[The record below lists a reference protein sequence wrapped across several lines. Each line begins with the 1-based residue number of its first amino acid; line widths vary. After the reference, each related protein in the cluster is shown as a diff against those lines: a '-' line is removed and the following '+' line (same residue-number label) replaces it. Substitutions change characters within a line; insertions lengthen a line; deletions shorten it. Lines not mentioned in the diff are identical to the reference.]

1 MAWGPNIPAAAM
13 GAPLQPELRREHLMN
28 TYHQHTEH
36 CPYCLRALRGIRA
49 ARTALLGVGGP
60 CLLGLAYTW
69 DRGTEPL
76 APPSLALAACLGAT
90 FALRTGLQSL
100 AQQFVVSDWRHAD
113 H

>member
-1 MAWGPNIPAAAM
+1 MDKMTLCHCKINPPARFVLVQAAAW
-13 GAPLQPELRREHLMN
+13 P
-28 TYHQHTEH
+28 
-36 CPYCLRALRGIRA
+36 LRGIRA